1 MKRLQRLEGLQRLQR
16 LEGLQRLQRLQRR
29 AWLCL
34 LAGAALP
41 ALASE
46 PAPEGRTYMPGEFS
60 AIDISGSAAVRFTQ
74 GSSEQVF
81 VEGGDDVQKG
91 VQLDVHEGTLFI
103 RPAGGW
109 KFWNSR
115 RVQLS
120 VTARDLRKLLISGAA
135 DLVASGPVQVQRLE
149 VNISGAG
156 LARFDKLRGEQLRF
170 HVSGAGDGQMAGV
183 VSELAVSVS
192 GRSEFRGEQ
201 LQCERAN
208 VQVSGIGD
216 VKVWVTQSL
225 AVTVSGVGT
234 VDYWGTPQ
242 LIRRTAGIAR
252 INDRGPKPAAP

>member
-1 MKRLQRLEGLQRLQR
+1 MK
-16 LEGLQRLQRLQRR
+16 RR
-29 AWLCL
+29 AWLYL
-34 LAGAALP
+34 LAAAALP
-41 ALASE
+41 ALAAD
-46 PAPEGRTYMPGEFS
+46 PAPEGRNYTPGEFS

-74 GSSEQVF
+74 GPSEQVF
-81 VEGGDDVQKG
+81 VEGGEEAQKS

-120 VTARDLRKLLISGAA
+120 VTARELRKLMISGAA
-135 DLVASGPVQVQRLE
+135 DVVATGPVQIQRLD
-149 VNISGAG
+149 VSISGAG

-170 HVSGAGDGQMAGV
+170 HVSGAGDGQMAGSV
-183 VSELAVSVS
+183 NELAVSVS

-216 VKVWVTQSL
+216 VKVWVTQNL

-242 LIRRTAGIAR
+242 LSRRSAGIAR
-252 INDRGPKPAAP
+252 INDRGPKSAAP